1 MLLVMP
7 LAGLIIGYATGE
19 VRKALI
25 ATAGLFAAI
34 LVVVLIVDSG
44 WDVEDGG
51 AFLLAAD
58 LAVSLG
64 TAWLGAALRARR
76 LERGTSS

>member
-1 MLLVMP
+1 MLAMP

-34 LVVVLIVDSG
+34 LVAVLIVDSG
-44 WDVEDGG
+44 WNLEDGG
-51 AFLLAAD
+51 AFLLPAD
-58 LAVSLG
+58 FAVSLG
-64 TAWLGAALRARR
+64 TAWLGSALRAART
-76 LERGTSS
+76 ERGASL